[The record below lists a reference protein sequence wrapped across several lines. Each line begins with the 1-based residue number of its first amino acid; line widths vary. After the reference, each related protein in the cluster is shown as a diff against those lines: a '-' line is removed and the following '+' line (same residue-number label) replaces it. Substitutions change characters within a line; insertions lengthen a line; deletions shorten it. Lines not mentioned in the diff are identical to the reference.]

1 MSTHPIDRALLAQ
14 QLRALPALPQ
24 AALDA
29 LAALREDGASSD
41 HCSALIGRD
50 QALAARVLRL
60 ANSAFYGVPGRV
72 GSVRDAVHL
81 LGRRTLA
88 TLLTAATLSEQ
99 FNARSCPTFA
109 FDGFWCHSI
118 AVALA
123 CRGLAQA
130 LRVDEEQAFTVGLLH
145 DIGRLALAAQFPRQM
160 DAALRRSQDADDRLT
175 AIEREVL
182 GVDHV
187 EVGSR
192 IAEHWRFPD
201 AVVAAIAGH
210 HAPPGD
216 HGNGS
221 ASLVDIVHVADALAH
236 ALDLAGD
243 PDEAVPAID
252 PATWNRL
259 ALPTSTWLQVLAD
272 TDRDVA
278 ELGRALGLPMS
289 GTGAGRPP
297 VPTAPPQWLSA

>member
-1 MSTHPIDRALLAQ
+1 MTTHHINRQTLAQ
-14 QLRALPALPQ
+14 QIAGLPALPQ

-29 LAALREDGASSD
+29 LAALRENNASID

-50 QALAARVLRL
+50 QALVARVLRL

-72 GSVRDAVHL
+72 GTIRDAVHL

-88 TLLTAATLSEQ
+88 NLLATATLSQQ
-99 FNARSCPTFA
+99 FDARSCPTFA
-109 FDGFWCHSI
+109 FDGFWRHSI

-145 DIGRLALAAQFPRQM
+145 DIGQLALAAQFPRQM
-160 DAALRRSQDADDRLT
+160 DAALRRSQEVDDRQT

-187 EVGSR
+187 EVGAR
-192 IAEHWRFPD
+192 IAAHWRFPD

-210 HAPPGD
+210 HAPPTG
-216 HGNGS
+216 GLA
-221 ASLVDIVHVADALAH
+221 ASLVDIVHVANALAH

-243 PDEAVPAID
+243 PNEIVPAIE
-252 PATWNRL
+252 PAALSRL
-259 ALPTSTWLQVLAD
+259 ALPPNAWLQVLAD
-272 TDRDVA
+272 TERGVA
-278 ELGRALGLPMS
+278 ELGHAMGFSPTGTGLPPAEPAALARLTS
-289 GTGAGRPP
+289 
-297 VPTAPPQWLSA
+297 